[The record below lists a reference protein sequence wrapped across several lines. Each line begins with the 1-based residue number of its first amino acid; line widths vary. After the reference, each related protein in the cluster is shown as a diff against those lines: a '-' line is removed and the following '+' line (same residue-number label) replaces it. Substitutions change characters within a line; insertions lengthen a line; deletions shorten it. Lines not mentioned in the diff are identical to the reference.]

1 MAQKRRQS
9 TRRTQT
15 TPPEGRAQS
24 NNGFQQSG
32 WKHAD
37 PRVAWYFG
45 LALMVVVDVIEWPI
59 ALVIG
64 VSHEIHRRAH
74 SRVMRELAEGV
85 EAGG

>member
-9 TRRTQT
+9 TKRAQT
-15 TPPEGRAQS
+15 APHDGHAQS
-24 NNGFQQSG
+24 NNGFQLSRK
-32 WKHAD
+32 KHAD
-37 PRVAWYFG
+37 PRVAWYVG

-64 VSHEIHRRAH
+64 VSHEIHHRAH
-74 SRVMRELAEGV
+74 SRVIRELVEGV